1 MPPTNQ
7 LETVGGRYR
16 LGQRLGHG
24 GMGEVFVAH
33 DLRLDR
39 EVALKLLRADLAQQ
53 DGMRE
58 RVVAEA
64 RLAARLT
71 HPHVVGVLDTGEQD
85 GRPFVVMERL
95 SGRTLRDELQGG
107 PMAAERVRDVGLQVL
122 RALAAA
128 HELGIVHRDVKPG
141 NVLDAGVG
149 TWKVADFG
157 IAKWVHAE
165 ETLTGTGELL
175 GSPSYLAPE
184 RIEGEQAGPA
194 SDLYAVGVLLYEALV
209 GRKPFEGDDPFAL
222 ATEIRTGEY
231 DPPTTA
237 RPDVD
242 PTIASVIER
251 AMRLDPR
258 DRYESAEAM
267 ADALLDDDDAT
278 AVAIP
283 PTQPAPQPPPADT
296 SSDGEGT
303 ETLDVPAPDRTARL
317 PVQETAPAQPLRRG
331 RRTRTTWIVVAAV
344 LAVVLVTALAIV
356 AFTGPD
362 PGDGRDA
369 GAQTIPAPLEDA
381 LTGLEEAVQPAAR
394 PQRRRRRTRMTWI
407 VVSAVLAVVLVT
419 ALAIVVFTGPDPS
432 GPGDAGAQ
440 TLPAPLED
448 ALTGLEE
455 AIQP

>member
-7 LETVGGRYR
+7 IETVGGRYR
-16 LGQRLGHG
+16 LGERLGHG
-24 GMGEVFVAH
+24 GMGEVFAAH

-39 EVALKLLRADLAQQ
+39 EVALKLLREDLAEQ

-95 SGRTLRDELQGG
+95 SGRTLRDELADGRM
-107 PMAAERVRDVGLQVL
+107 PAERVRDVGLQVL

-157 IAKWVHAE
+157 IAKWVHAD

-184 RIEGEQAGPA
+184 RIEGHQAGPA
-194 SDLYAVGVLLYEALV
+194 SDLYAVGVLLYEALC

-222 ATEIRTGEY
+222 ATAIRDGVFEPPGSVLPDA
-231 DPPTTA
+231 DPGIVA
-237 RPDVD
+237 
-242 PTIASVIER
+242 VIET
-251 AMRLDPR
+251 AMRLDPAE
-258 DRYESAEAM
+258 RYESAEAM
-267 ADALLDDDDAT
+267 AAALLGEPSEGADDT
-278 AVAIP
+278 AVIAR
-283 PTQPAPQPPPADT
+283 
-296 SSDGEGT
+296 
-303 ETLDVPAPDRTARL
+303 APDRDVPGWPDATETVPIHGPEQTARL
-317 PVQETAPAQPLRRG
+317 PYQAPAPRPSRPRRHA
-331 RRTRTTWIVVAAV
+331 RRVLTVAGAI
-344 LAVVLVTALAIV
+344 LALALITILALA

-362 PGDGRDA
+362 A
-369 GAQTIPAPLEDA
+369 PAR
-381 LTGLEEAVQPAAR
+381 G
-394 PQRRRRRTRMTWI
+394 
-407 VVSAVLAVVLVT
+407 
-419 ALAIVVFTGPDPS
+419 GPEGS
-432 GPGDAGAQ
+432 S
-440 TLPAPLED
+440 LPAPLED
-448 ALTGLEE
+448 ALGNLEE
-455 AIQP
+455 AVGP

>member
-1 MPPTNQ
+1 MPPTEQ

-39 EVALKLLRADLAQQ
+39 EVALKLLRADLAEQ

-95 SGRTLRDELQGG
+95 SGRTLRDELQDG
-107 PMAAERVRDVGLQVL
+107 PMAPERVRDVGLQVL

-157 IAKWVHAE
+157 IAKWVHAD

-209 GRKPFEGDDPFAL
+209 GRKPFENGDPFAL
-222 ATEIRTGEY
+222 ATAIRTGEFT
-231 DPPTTA
+231 PPTA
-237 RPDVD
+237 AMPDAD
-242 PTIASVIER
+242 PTIAAVIER
-251 AMRLDPR
+251 AMRIDPR

-267 ADALLDDDDAT
+267 AAALLDDDEAIAAETAT
-278 AVAIP
+278 AV
-283 PTQPAPQPPPADT
+283 PAPTDT
-296 SSDGEGT
+296 SSEADGT
-303 ETLDVPAPDRTARL
+303 ETVHVPAPDRTATL
-317 PVQETAPAQPLRRG
+317 PVQATPVPTRRG
-331 RRTRTTWIVVAAV
+331 RRTRTTWIVMA
-344 LAVVLVTALAIV
+344 
-356 AFTGPD
+356 
-362 PGDGRDA
+362 
-369 GAQTIPAPLEDA
+369 
-381 LTGLEEAVQPAAR
+381 
-394 PQRRRRRTRMTWI
+394 
-407 VVSAVLAVVLVT
+407 AVLAVVLVT
-419 ALAIVVFTGPDPS
+419 ALAIVVFTGP
-432 GPGDAGAQ
+432 GPRDAGAP

-455 AIQP
+455 AVQP